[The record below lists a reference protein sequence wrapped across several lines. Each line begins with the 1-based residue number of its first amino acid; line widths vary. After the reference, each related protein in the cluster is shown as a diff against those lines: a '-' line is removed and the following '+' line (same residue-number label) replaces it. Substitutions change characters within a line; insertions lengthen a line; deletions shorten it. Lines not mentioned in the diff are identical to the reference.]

1 MIFHKIP
8 KNTTDAVSVTLHI
21 WDIKKRNG
29 AMNPRST
36 VSLFTFLFLPGIYHL
51 AYIHGVDAG
60 REITVHILWHVVSE
74 ALRVKRCLVHLT
86 TFYHHR
92 CLFIIRC
99 AVGSVGGMQAK
110 CLCLVAVVATTL
122 MPHIVQHTTVLYVKH
137 HHGEILLLV
146 EKLLS
151 ITLLRGLSTRHFFHK

>member
-29 AMNPRST
+29 ATRIHST
-36 VSLFTFLFLPGIYHL
+36 VSLFTFLFLPRINHL
-51 AYIHGVDAG
+51 TYVHRVDAS
-60 REITVHILWHVVSE
+60 REITVHIPWHVIGE

-86 TFYHHR
+86 TLYHHR
-92 CLFIIRC
+92 SLFIIRC
-99 AVGSVGGMQAK
+99 AIGSVGGMQTES
-110 CLCLVAVVATTL
+110 LSLVAVVASAL
-122 MPHIVQHTTVLYVKH
+122 MPHIVKHTTVLYVESH
-137 HHGEILLLV
+137 DGEILLLV

-151 ITLLRGLSTRHFFHK
+151 ITFLRGLSTRHFFHK